1 MNNLALS
8 TKIALF
14 SAVVV
19 AIALGIVI
27 VHASNRAFD
36 TARTSGISEM
46 RSEVGSAADDMSARL
61 ELALGAAEG
70 FADMTEAYVQTAKTS
85 PDKSNREILSQTF
98 HESLKDHAGWFGTW
112 TLALPNALD
121 GADKDWVNKSG
132 STNTGI
138 FTPYWVRNGEN
149 IVLATVPEMQVDYN
163 QGYFAVSFSSKKS
176 AVLEPYVEDSA
187 GQDPVLM
194 TSATAPVIV
203 DGAVVAVSGVDL
215 DLGGL
220 QARVA
225 DEKPLGAGKIWLV
238 TDKGTVVAHPDKEL
252 LAKPLSD
259 SGVSKELVAQALQQD
274 FVIADIDGVENYL
287 VALPVQFG
295 NAPQKWTVI
304 GAVPSKAVLAGA
316 NTASRDAVIIGLIVL
331 VLAVGAALLLGK
343 FLARPIL
350 NQAAVMGRMAEG
362 ELHIDI
368 PYAGQTNEMGK
379 MAAALANF
387 RDKSLRAKELEE
399 EAEQAEKRAEQER
412 ISAMRKVADD
422 FEATSGEAVGSV
434 SSAAVALG
442 DITERMAQLVQRA
455 RTRMS
460 HATGG
465 ADLASENVQ
474 VVASAAE
481 ELLSSIEEIG
491 QQVSLA
497 ADIAREAA
505 QEAGQATTNVSDLDD
520 KARQIG
526 EVVVIIQDI
535 AAQTNLLA
543 LNATIEAARAGDA
556 GKGFAVVAAEVKNLA
571 NATSKATDDITSQ
584 IVGIQQETN
593 GAVDAIGS
601 ISRTITEINEIAAS
615 IAAAIEQQG
624 AATQEITRNVQEAY
638 SGTQDVTNNI
648 HGVNEAAASTG
659 AAAEQVLSASGNLSQ
674 QAEEL
679 SNKVETF
686 LASVKAA

>member
-121 GADKDWVNKSG
+121 GADKDWINKSG

-138 FTPYWVRNGEN
+138 FTPYWVRNGED

-543 LNATIEAARAGDA
+543 LNATIEAARAGEA
-556 GKGFAVVAAEVKNLA
+556 GKGFAVVANEVKGLA
-571 NATSKATDDITSQ
+571 NQTAKATDQISGQVGDIQAS
-584 IVGIQQETN
+584 VGAAVQTIGRIDEVVGRVEGISTAIASAVEQQSAATREIASSASKASDGVRTFADSISELAQSIEEVGTVSTDVQESASHLRN
-593 GAVDAIGS
+593 DSSSLERAVSTFLGAV
-601 ISRTITEINEIAAS
+601 R
-615 IAAAIEQQG
+615 
-624 AATQEITRNVQEAY
+624 
-638 SGTQDVTNNI
+638 
-648 HGVNEAAASTG
+648 
-659 AAAEQVLSASGNLSQ
+659 
-674 QAEEL
+674 
-679 SNKVETF
+679 K
-686 LASVKAA
+686 

>member
-543 LNATIEAARAGDA
+543 LNATIEAARAGEA
-556 GKGFAVVAAEVKNLA
+556 GKGFAVVANEVKGLA
-571 NATSKATDDITSQ
+571 NQTAKATDQISGQVGDIQAS
-584 IVGIQQETN
+584 VGAAVQTIGRIDEVVGRVEGISTAIASAVEQQSAATREIASSASKASDGVRTFADSISELAQSIEEVGTVSTDVQESASHLRN
-593 GAVDAIGS
+593 DSSSLERAVSTFLGAV
-601 ISRTITEINEIAAS
+601 R
-615 IAAAIEQQG
+615 
-624 AATQEITRNVQEAY
+624 
-638 SGTQDVTNNI
+638 
-648 HGVNEAAASTG
+648 
-659 AAAEQVLSASGNLSQ
+659 
-674 QAEEL
+674 
-679 SNKVETF
+679 K
-686 LASVKAA
+686 

>member
-19 AIALGIVI
+19 AIALGLVI

-36 TARTSGISEM
+36 TARKSGISEM
-46 RSEVGSAADDMSARL
+46 RSDVGSAADDMSARL

-70 FADMTEAYVQTAKTS
+70 FADMTAAFVQTAKTS
-85 PDKSNREILSQTF
+85 QIPGNREFISQTLR
-98 HESLKDHAGWFGTW
+98 ESLKDHGSWFGTW

-121 GADKDWVNKSG
+121 GADKDWINKSG
-132 STNTGI
+132 STGAGI
-138 FTPYWVRNGEN
+138 FTPYWVRDGEKV
-149 IVLATVPEMQVDYN
+149 VLATVPDMTISYDE
-163 QGYFAVSFSSKKS
+163 GYFAVSYASKKS

-187 GQDPVLM
+187 GTDPVLM

-225 DEKPLGAGKIWLV
+225 NEKPLGAGKIWLV

-252 LAKPLSD
+252 LAKLLAD
-259 SGVSKELVAQALQQD
+259 SGVSQQQVEQALEQD

-304 GAVPSKAVLAGA
+304 GAVPSKAVLASA
-316 NTASRDAVIIGLIVL
+316 NAASRDAVIIGLIVL
-331 VLAVGAALLLGK
+331 VVAVGAALLLGK

-350 NQAAVMGRMAEG
+350 NLAAVMGSMAEG

-387 RDKSLRAKELEE
+387 RDKSLRAKQLEE
-399 EAEQAEKRAEQER
+399 EAEKAEKRAEQER
-412 ISAMRKVADD
+412 ILAMRKVADD
-422 FEATSGEAVGSV
+422 FEATSGKAVGSV

-442 DITERMAQLVQRA
+442 DITQRMGQLVQRA
-455 RTRMS
+455 RTRMAD
-460 HATGG
+460 ATGG

-491 QQVSLA
+491 QQVSMA

-505 QEAGQATTNVSDLDD
+505 QEAGQATTSVGDLDD

-556 GKGFAVVAAEVKNLA
+556 GKGFAVVANEVKGLA
-571 NATSKATDDITSQ
+571 NQTAKATDQ
-584 IVGIQQETN
+584 ISEQVSVIQ
-593 GAVDAIGS
+593 GAVGAAVQTIGRIDEVVGRVEGISTAIAS
-601 ISRTITEINEIAAS
+601 AVEQQSAATREIAS
-615 IAAAIEQQG
+615 
-624 AATQEITRNVQEAY
+624 
-638 SGTQDVTNNI
+638 
-648 HGVNEAAASTG
+648 
-659 AAAEQVLSASGNLSQ
+659 SASKASDGVRTFADNIAELAQSIEEVGNVSTDVQDSASHLRNDAGSLET
-674 QAEEL
+674 AV
-679 SNKVETF
+679 STF
-686 LASVKAA
+686 LGAVRK

>member
-8 TKIALF
+8 TKIAIF
-14 SAVVV
+14 SATVV

-70 FADMTEAYVQTAKTS
+70 FADMTQAYVQTAKKS
-85 PDKSNREILSQTF
+85 PSQGNRDFISQTLR
-98 HESLKDHAGWFGTW
+98 ESLKDHVSWFGTW
-112 TLALPNALD
+112 TLTLPNALD
-121 GADKDWVNKSG
+121 GADKDWINKAG
-132 STNTGI
+132 SIKTGV
-138 FTPYWVRNGEN
+138 FTPYWVRDGEN
-149 IVLATVPEMQVDYN
+149 VVLATVPDMQINYDE
-163 QGYFAVSFSSKKS
+163 GYFAVSSSSKKS

-187 GQDPVLM
+187 GQEPVLM

-203 DGAVVAVSGVDL
+203 DDTVVAVSGVDL

-225 DEKPLGAGKIWLV
+225 NEKPLGAGKIWLV
-238 TDKGTVVAHPDKEL
+238 TDKGTVVAHPDKAL

-259 SGVSKELVAQALQQD
+259 SGVSKELVGQALKQD
-274 FVIADIDGVENYL
+274 FVIADIDGVETYL
-287 VALPVQFG
+287 VALPAQFG

-304 GAVPSKAVLAGA
+304 GAVPSEAVLAGA
-316 NTASRDAVIIGLIVL
+316 NAASRDAVIIGLIVL
-331 VLAVGAALLLGK
+331 VLAVCAALLLGK

-368 PYAGQTNEMGK
+368 PYAGQNNEMGK

-387 RDKSLRAKELEE
+387 RDKSLRAKQLEE
-399 EAEQAEKRAEQER
+399 EAEKAEKRAEQER
-412 ISAMRKVADD
+412 IQAMRKVADD

-455 RTRMS
+455 RTRMA

-465 ADLASENVQ
+465 ADLASENVH

-491 QQVSLA
+491 QQVSMA

-505 QEAGQATTNVSDLDD
+505 REAGQATTNVSDLDD

-543 LNATIEAARAGDA
+543 LNATIEAARAGEA
-556 GKGFAVVAAEVKNLA
+556 GKGFAVVANEVKGLA
-571 NATSKATDDITSQ
+571 NQTAKATDQISGQVADIQ
-584 IVGIQQETN
+584 
-593 GAVDAIGS
+593 GAVGAAVQTIGRIDEVVSRVEGISTAIALAVEQQS
-601 ISRTITEINEIAAS
+601 VATREIASSAS
-615 IAAAIEQQG
+615 KASDGVRTFADNIAELAQSIEEVG
-624 AATQEITRNVQEAY
+624 NV
-638 SGTQDVTNNI
+638 
-648 HGVNEAAASTG
+648 STG
-659 AAAEQVLSASGNLSQ
+659 VQDSASHLRNDAGLLET
-674 QAEEL
+674 A
-679 SNKVETF
+679 VTTF
-686 LASVKAA
+686 LGAVRK